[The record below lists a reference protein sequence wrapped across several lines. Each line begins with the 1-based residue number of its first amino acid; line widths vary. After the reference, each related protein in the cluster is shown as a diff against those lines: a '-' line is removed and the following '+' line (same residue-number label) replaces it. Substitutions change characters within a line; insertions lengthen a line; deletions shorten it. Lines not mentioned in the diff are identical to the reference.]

1 MSSTLDKAS
10 AGEERPRF
18 AATPVAPQPSNPILA
33 GDLDHVLAHTRGLW
47 EELRGQ
53 RIFIMG
59 GTGFFGCWLLESFA
73 RANERLEL
81 KASATVLT
89 RNPKLFAARMPH
101 LAGRSDLSFLAGD
114 VRDFSF
120 PASQFAFVIHAG
132 TASSAPVEPREMFE
146 TIVDGTRRVLE
157 FAATHGTRKL
167 LFVSSGAVYGRQPSG
182 LSHVPED
189 YAGAP
194 DPLDPASAY
203 GEGKRAAEYFCSM
216 HAGDQGL
223 ETKIARCFAFVG
235 PHLPLDAHFAIGN
248 FIRDG
253 LRGGPI
259 RVRGDGTPYRS
270 YLYAAD
276 LAVWL
281 WTILFRGK
289 SCHPYNVGSEDA
301 LSIGQL
307 AATVA
312 AAFQPAPGVV
322 IEKEPAPGVAA
333 PRYIPGTKRAQAELG
348 LQTRIKLREAI
359 ERTVFWHEKMNIK
372 PMKLEE

>member
-1 MSSTLDKAS
+1 MNPL
-10 AGEERPRF
+10 
-18 AATPVAPQPSNPILA
+18 AA
-33 GDLDHVLAHTRGLW
+33 DLDHVLAHTQGLW

-53 RIFIMG
+53 RIFITG

-73 RANERLEL
+73 WANDKLGL
-81 KASATVLT
+81 KASAVVLT

-120 PASQFAFVIHAG
+120 PSGTFPYVIHAG
-132 TASSAPVEPREMFE
+132 TTSSAPVEPLEMFG

-167 LFVSSGAVYGRQPSG
+167 LFVSSGAVYGRQPSD
-182 LSHVPED
+182 LTHVPED

-194 DPLDPASAY
+194 DSLDPASAY
-203 GEGKRAAEYFCSM
+203 GEGKRAAELLCSM
-216 HAGDQGL
+216 SSGRQGL

-259 RVRGDGTPYRS
+259 QVRGDGTPYRS
-270 YLYAAD
+270 YLHAAD
-276 LAVWL
+276 LVVWL

-289 SCHPYNVGSEDA
+289 SCHPYNVGSEEA
-301 LSIGQL
+301 LTIRQL
-307 AATVA
+307 AYTVA
-312 AAFQPAPGVV
+312 EAFRPTRTVIIDKKPAPGVV
-322 IEKEPAPGVAA
+322 AQHYVPS
-333 PRYIPGTKRAQAELG
+333 TKRAQEELD
-348 LQTRIKLREAI
+348 LQTRINLKAAI
-359 ERTVFWHEKMNIK
+359 QRTISWHQKTNQS
-372 PMKLEE
+372 